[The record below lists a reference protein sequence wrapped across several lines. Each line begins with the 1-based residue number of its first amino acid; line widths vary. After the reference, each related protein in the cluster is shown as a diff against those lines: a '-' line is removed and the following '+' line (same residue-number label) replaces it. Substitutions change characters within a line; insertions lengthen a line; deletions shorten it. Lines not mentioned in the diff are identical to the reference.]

1 MQELGIGV
9 VSGLKK
15 NKLQIIT
22 GGDDIHPIP
31 TDETSRINKLLSKPI
46 PNLSYTYINY
56 SLHLNE
62 LSAPFLPFFDTQQR
76 ILIQCFFSL
85 LLLLEGP
92 KVKKQKQ
99 KLSHVTKFQ
108 VELVSKDFFS
118 EMPKT
123 LKDGSYM
130 VHGF

>member
-62 LSAPFLPFFDTQQR
+62 LFGVGWVRCQPPPNPVVKGFKLDLGVLVGSGSSVSRGLEKYTPIYFLVVTSLRPAQTILCAHIGPTLSAR
-76 ILIQCFFSL
+76 
-85 LLLLEGP
+85 
-92 KVKKQKQ
+92 
-99 KLSHVTKFQ
+99 H
-108 VELVSKDFFS
+108 
-118 EMPKT
+118 
-123 LKDGSYM
+123 
-130 VHGF
+130 